1 MTEAVYQYEYMV
13 SCDIPTS
20 RKRRSTDKTVDGYD
34 VALSY
39 DGINYGDS
47 VSVIIYDEDCFAC
60 NATTVTCV
68 RLVRYALI

>member
-1 MTEAVYQYEYMV
+1 MR
-13 SCDIPTS
+13 I
-20 RKRRSTDKTVDGYD
+20 RRSTDKTVEGYD

-60 NATTVTCV
+60 CCEKKLSLMLLLH
-68 RLVRYALI
+68 RGGHQSSLDCILYLMLKES